1 MAASNAVKE
10 ALWLKMLLKDLGI
23 TTGAMMINCDS
34 QGALSLLKNPIA
46 SVRTK
51 HIDVMHHFA
60 RERVARKEVC
70 FEYCSTEFMVAD
82 GLTKPLPTSRFQ
94 FCCPG
99 MGVV

>member
-1 MAASNAVKE
+1 MAQVATE
-10 ALWLKMLLKDLGI
+10 ELGHS
-23 TTGAMMINCDS
+23 GQGNGDQDS
-34 QGALSLLKNPIA
+34 QGALNLLKNPIA

-60 RERVARKEVC
+60 RERVAFKEVR

-82 GLTKPLPTSRFQ
+82 CLTKPVPISKLQ
-94 FCCPG
+94 FCCSG

>member
-1 MAASNAVKE
+1 
-10 ALWLKMLLKDLGI
+10 
-23 TTGAMMINCDS
+23 MINCDS

-82 GLTKPLPTSRFQ
+82 CLTKPLPTSKFQ
-94 FCCPG
+94 FCCSG
-99 MGVV
+99 MGAV